1 MKRASLLTQSL
12 LQTVESWGQ
21 PVSWRDPESHRNKVA
36 NLSESTE
43 VAFRERNSLKVVTMR
58 EGKLIVDDIVQ
69 DMLDKKRGAFTPS
82 ESECSL
88 DEDLRESLSMD
99 PRLKLWHDTLQ
110 NRAAVQAKIQR
121 RLGRRP
127 HEMLINVAAPRDRGT
142 VERMLD
148 LAGRLSPTSL
158 AQRRPAVLPAQID
171 PQQCRILPELQETL
185 PRAER
190 SGRAELEVSGL
201 TRATRQE
208 ILGTATRDP
217 GKTAQW
223 LDCRQLEER
232 IERQSGDIRR
242 VVQFFPDVDK
252 LEVVGGTLHE
262 GLDRRDKT
270 KPIER
275 VSCGSVYSVS
285 SSSQF
290 PPEEAEQPAE
300 QRTEQRAEP
309 LRAEPAPE
317 TWTTRAAVRIN
328 GVLFH
333 NSGKRSVVP
342 EIANVFFECHPYQNV
357 VKEVARV
364 ENVGRQVLSCQWAV
378 PDCKRTGKCVSGR
391 WQDSLV
397 LSQRTFTVFPGEEHV
412 CRALFRPRGCHLLKQ
427 CYELRIFP
435 NVVGT
440 VQSNFV
446 ARLTG
451 RCVPAPEYTN
461 QLRRRQQLVTDESK
475 KRMADDLAQV
485 QASIVPL
492 LQPHEVVCPCDRTLD
507 EREVFNAENPGYH
520 CDRFDDLETLKALHQ
535 ALKKPRESAWD
546 LRLETIRE
554 VILRLPDSNQRS
566 RHFAKLVEVQE
577 ALKRGGTQGFLTHCC
592 RNDERIRSRFIYV
605 RGCIGNGIQEWEELM
620 ASMELNGLKLE
631 VNRFQVRQQDGWDYS
646 DTEDEGS
653 EPKSWMRQLRKDNL
667 GLYLLKKL
675 RSRKTY
681 RDSLYMQ
688 TYSHLC
694 DMAENMVSVIEST
707 QNA

>member
-1 MKRASLLTQSL
+1 MENSLKMKRASLLTQSL
-12 LQTVESWGQ
+12 MQTVESWGQ
-21 PVSWRDPESHRNKVA
+21 TVSSRDSETHRNKVA

-58 EGKLIVDDIVQ
+58 ESKQIVVDIVQ

-88 DEDLRESLSMD
+88 AEDLRESLSMD

-127 HEMLINVAAPRDRGT
+127 HEMLINVSAPRDRGT

-148 LAGRLSPTSL
+148 LAGRLSPTTL
-158 AQRRPAVLPAQID
+158 AQRKPAVLPAQID

-208 ILGTATRDP
+208 ILGSAARDP

-242 VVQFFPDVDK
+242 VVQFFPEVDK

-262 GLDRRDKT
+262 GLGRRVKT

-275 VSCGSVYSVS
+275 VSCDSVHSMSNS
-285 SSSQF
+285 SLFS
-290 PPEEAEQPAE
+290 PEEAEQ
-300 QRTEQRAEP
+300 RAET
-309 LRAEPAPE
+309 RTAEHAPE
-317 TWTTRAAVRIN
+317 TWTTGAAVRIN

-333 NSGKRSVVP
+333 NCGKRSIVP

-378 PDCKRTGKCVSGR
+378 LDCKRTGKRVADR

-475 KRMADDLAQV
+475 KQMADDLTHL

-520 CDRFDDLETLKALHQ
+520 CERFDDLETLKALHH
-535 ALKKPRESAWD
+535 ALKKPREAAWD

-554 VILRLPDSNQRS
+554 LILRLPDSNQRT
-566 RHFAKLVEVQE
+566 RHFAKLVDVQE
-577 ALKRGGTQGFLTHCC
+577 ALKRGGGRGSLTHYC
-592 RNDERIRSRFIYV
+592 RDDERIRSRFIYV

-631 VNRFQVRQQDGWDYS
+631 VNRFQVRQQDGWDYN

-694 DMAENMVSVIEST
+694 DMAENVVSVIEST
-707 QNA
+707 LNA